1 MARKQLPIGIQ
12 TLAKIRAKDC
22 YYVDKTPI
30 ALRLIAQGSYFFLSR
45 PRRFG
50 KSLFLDT
57 LKELFEGNRALFEG
71 LHAEQHWDWSVKYPV
86 LRFSFGGGLLGSV
99 EDLRASLDE
108 QLGTFEARHEL
119 PAEYPDARS
128 RFKRLILRLAEQ
140 TGQRVVV
147 LIDEYDKPVLDR
159 IEDQDVALQ
168 LREVLKDFYSVIK
181 DSDAHIRFAL
191 LTGVSKFSKVS
202 IFSGL
207 NNLQDIT
214 LDPRYSAIC
223 GYAEHDI
230 DTVFAPELPGLDRDE
245 IRRWYNG
252 YNWRGESVYNPFDV
266 LLLFSHREFR
276 PYWFESGTPTFL
288 VKLLTRRRQFT
299 PALESVFEFSSLLS
313 SFEVDNISTEALL
326 FQSGYLTVDRAEQ
339 LPGRIGLHLR
349 YPNLEVKTSLNTSL
363 LAVLCGD
370 QDGPARSVLQM
381 YRLLQAGDLAGI
393 HQLLHSFFA
402 SIPHDWY
409 RGNPIAQYEGY
420 WASVFYSYFAALGL
434 DMVLEDATNQGRIDM
449 ALRWL
454 GQTWLFEFKVVEL
467 VPEGRAIEQL
477 QQKNY
482 ADKYRASGP
491 VHLVGVEFSRESR
504 NIVAFDTLTF
514 PTPSPPEGGEGVR
527 PVACVQ
533 IIQRPPSPPR
543 GERECAARPAAGR
556 WRGAR
561 HRTACISPAELLF

>member
-108 QLGTFEARHEL
+108 QLGTFEARHGL

-147 LIDEYDKPVLDR
+147 LIDEYDKPILDR

-168 LREVLKDFYSVIK
+168 LREVLKDFYCVIK
-181 DSDAHIRFAL
+181 DSDAHIRFAF

-207 NNLQDIT
+207 NNLEDIT
-214 LDPRYSAIC
+214 ISPEYSSIC
-223 GYAEHDI
+223 GYTDHDV
-230 DTVFAPELPGLDRDE
+230 DTVFAPELPGLDRGE

-252 YNWRGESVYNPFDV
+252 YSWRGESVYNPFDV
-266 LLLFSHREFR
+266 LLLFRNRQFQ
-276 PYWFESGTPTFL
+276 PYWFETGTPTFL

-299 PALESVFEFSSLLS
+299 PALENVFESATLLS
-313 SFEVDNISTEALL
+313 SFEVDNIATEALL
-326 FQSGYLTVDRAEQ
+326 FQAGYLTITGERYR
-339 LPGRIGLHLR
+339 PGRLALQLS
-349 YPNLEVKTSLNTSL
+349 YPNLEVKTSLNNSL
-363 LAVLCGD
+363 LGALCGATEVPERYINPVYD
-370 QDGPARSVLQM
+370 
-381 YRLLQAGDLAGI
+381 LLEAGDLAGLQ
-393 HQLLHSFFA
+393 QLLHSFFA

-434 DMVLEDATNQGRIDM
+434 DMVLEDATNQDRIDM

-504 NIVAFDTLTF
+504 NIVAFDTLTVG
-514 PTPSPPEGGEGVR
+514 S
-527 PVACVQ
+527 
-533 IIQRPPSPPR
+533 
-543 GERECAARPAAGR
+543 
-556 WRGAR
+556 
-561 HRTACISPAELLF
+561 